1 MIEVRDAGPGDVE
14 GIRDVF
20 RACYGTQYPHAQ
32 YYDVDRLTRM
42 VYSEGQVLL
51 VAEDTATRR
60 IVGTASVVL
69 ETGAMSDLVAEFG
82 RLAVHPDARG
92 AGVGRRLMQE
102 RLARVRDRLHVGYV
116 EARVAHPFSARIAE
130 AHGFHPVGFLPL
142 KMDLGG
148 RETVC
153 LMAQHFGEALALR
166 RNHPRVIPE
175 AYALAELALE
185 HCGLPGDVVVDDES
199 AAYPP
204 AEGLETREL
213 TADGYSPLLRIERGR
228 VRHREVFGAMRL
240 HYGLFK
246 LRSSRSHYLLA
257 TSGDRVEGG
266 LGWTEDP
273 IDRVVTVFELI
284 ALDDAVARFLL
295 ERFERVCRDRGAA
308 FVNVDV
314 SAHAPGMQRTLLELG
329 FLPAAY
335 VPAMAFSDV
344 ERIDIVKMV
353 RLLVPPEFPELE
365 LGPRASAM
373 SRVVLEPFARQ
384 RLLPRIEQAVG
395 ELPLFRDLGPE
406 QVGRLAGACT
416 LARFEPGEH
425 VIEEH
430 GRDATLHI
438 VLSGQA
444 SVHRSGRDAVV
455 GTVGPGECLGERS
468 LLTGQPHSATAV
480 AVGAVETAALGHAD
494 FTSLVRARPDI
505 GLVVYRNLALGLGD
519 KLNRASA
526 TH

>member
-1 MIEVRDAGPGDVE
+1 MIEVRDARPGDVE

-20 RACYGTQYPHAQ
+20 HACYGAHYPHAQ
-32 YYDVDRLTRM
+32 YYDLDRLTRM

-51 VAEDTATRR
+51 VAEDADAHRV
-60 IVGTASVVL
+60 VGTASVVL
-69 ETGAMSDLVAEFG
+69 ETSAMSDLVAEFG

-92 AGVGRRLMQE
+92 AGVGRRLMRE

-130 AHGFHPVGFLPL
+130 ALGFHPVGFLPL
-142 KMDLGG
+142 KMELGG

-175 AYALAELALE
+175 AYALAQLALQ
-185 HCGLPGDVVVDDES
+185 HCGLPTDVVVDDES
-199 AAYPP
+199 AAYRP
-204 AEGLETREL
+204 AEGLEAREL
-213 TADGYSPLLRIERGR
+213 TAEGYSPLLRIERGR

-257 TSGDRVEGG
+257 MNGDRVEGG

-295 ERFERVCRDRGAA
+295 ERLERNCRDRGTA

-314 SAHAPGMQRTLLELG
+314 SAHAPAMQRTLLELG

-335 VPAMAFSDV
+335 VPAMAFSEV

-353 RLLVPPEFPELE
+353 RLLVSPEFPPMD
-365 LGPRASAM
+365 LGARAEAM
-373 SRVVLEPFARQ
+373 RHVVLEPFARQ
-384 RLLPRIEQAVG
+384 RLLPRIERAVG
-395 ELPLFRDLGPE
+395 ELPLFRDLSVE
-406 QVGRLAGACT
+406 QVARLAGACA

-425 VIEEH
+425 VIDE
-430 GRDATLHI
+430 GGGDATLHV

-444 SVHRSGRDAVV
+444 SVCRSGRDGVV
-455 GTVGPGECLGERS
+455 GMVGPGECLGERS

-480 AVGAVETAALGHAD
+480 AAGPVETAALGHAD
-494 FTSLVRARPDI
+494 FASLVRARPDI

-519 KLNRASA
+519 KLHRVST